1 MTSNALV
8 AHLRADKV
16 AAGAKSSRWE
26 NALYGSVGGLIVVL
40 TASAIGFLINRHKA
54 SVSRQQVWK
63 LGTKPI
69 ETSPPHCQK
78 SEAEVE
84 PSALSQFVK
93 AYREERARLAATN
106 VQ

>member
-1 MTSNALV
+1 LV
-8 AHLRADKV
+8 AQVRADKV

-26 NALYGSVGGLIVVL
+26 NALYGSVGGLIVML
-40 TASAIGFLINRHKA
+40 TASAIGFLMNRHKA
-54 SVSRQQVWK
+54 SVSRQQVRK
-63 LGTKPI
+63 LGIKPI
-69 ETSPPHCQK
+69 EASPHCQK
-78 SEAEVE
+78 SEAELE